1 MSSTPTNTNTNTQ
14 GVLIDNQ
21 RLSTQG
27 VLIDNQRLSTNPSGT
42 KSNQT
47 FVDVHLTPT
56 TPIAQA
62 VIVNN
67 VHVEFNENM
76 KHCLQK
82 ARVINIICLFDIIFG
97 LLYSIYFPVFL
108 FPLLA
113 SLTGFFG
120 SKKFNKTL
128 TCLYMVY
135 LIFNIIFRL
144 FNFGFILSASEIQ
157 LGIIIFSV
165 VILIV
170 DFFILWYVFSFNK
183 ILVHL
188 LESEV
193 YYLRTNLEVQKKFI
207 C

>member
-1 MSSTPTNTNTNTQ
+1 MTETP
-14 GVLIDNQ
+14 
-21 RLSTQG
+21 TQG

-67 VHVEFNENM
+67 VHVDFNENM
-76 KHCLQK
+76 QHCLQR
-82 ARVINIICLFDIIFG
+82 ARVINIICLFDIVIG

-120 SKKFNKTL
+120 SKKFNKIL
-128 TCLYMVY
+128 TSLYIAY

-144 FNFGFILSASEIQ
+144 FNFGYILSSSDIQ
-157 LGIIIFSV
+157 LGIIIFSG

-170 DFFILWYVFSFNK
+170 DLFILWYVFSFYK
-183 ILVHL
+183 MLVRL
-188 LESEV
+188 LEPEV
-193 YYLRTNLEVQKKFI
+193 HYLRTNLEIQKKFI